1 MKFKNV
7 KPGDIIKTKIEND
20 KSKIKFDE
28 FNENRWKVLKIYNHV
43 VLAQSIKCPKIKR
56 CFSYGDLVMLGI
68 EMQYVS
74 R

>member
-7 KPGDIIKTKIEND
+7 KPGDIIRIKIDRDNRKT
-20 KSKIKFDE
+20 KFDE
-28 FNENRWKVLKIYNHV
+28 FEEERWRVLKIYKHV

-56 CFSYGDLVMLGI
+56 CFSYGDLVMLGV

-74 R
+74 K

>member
-1 MKFKNV
+1 MKFKYV

-20 KSKIKFDE
+20 KSKVKFDE
-28 FNENRWKVLKIYNHV
+28 FKDDRWRVLKIYRHV
-43 VLAQSIKCPKIKR
+43 VLAQSVRCPKIRR